1 MAAIL
6 MQLVLTTVLI
16 TQGMPADVDDDA
28 KNEEEQLYLGI
39 LYFTCILYI
48 LGVLFNML
56 FLQLPNKTKIKM
68 VRKLQ

>member
-39 LYFTCILYI
+39 LYFTYILYI
-48 LGVLFNML
+48 PGVLFNML